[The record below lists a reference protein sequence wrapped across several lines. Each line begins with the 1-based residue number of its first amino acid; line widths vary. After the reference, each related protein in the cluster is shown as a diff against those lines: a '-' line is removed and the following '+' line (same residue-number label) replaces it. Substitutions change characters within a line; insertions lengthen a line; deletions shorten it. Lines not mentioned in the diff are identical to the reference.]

1 VGKDWVNQ
9 AFYPLDLAFLTGSR
23 KEVTPMFLSNLMLF
37 ATIIVFLALTPGPD
51 VIYITTRGIA
61 QGRRAALLST
71 VGICIGYL
79 VYTMFAALGLSAL
92 LQSSAIAF
100 DIVRYAG
107 AIYLVY
113 LGIRTLLSKQGGPLT
128 LGVVASVPPKRILR
142 QGMLTSMLNPKG
154 ILVFAALL
162 PQFVNPH
169 IGNVPLQMTAF
180 GLTFTLICLCIY
192 GGYAYLSGSFGEKL
206 AARPRFASVL
216 KYLTGSVL
224 IGLGARLLF
233 LERS

>member
-1 VGKDWVNQ
+1 
-9 AFYPLDLAFLTGSR
+9 
-23 KEVTPMFLSNLMLF
+23 MFLSNLLLF
-37 ATIIVFLALTPGPD
+37 ASIIVVLALTPGPD
-51 VIYITTRGIA
+51 VIYITTRGMA

-71 VGICIGYL
+71 MGICIGYL
-79 VYTMFAALGLSAL
+79 VYTLLAALGVSAVLQASAL
-92 LQSSAIAF
+92 AF

-113 LGIRTLLSKQGGPLT
+113 LGIRSFLSKAGGPLT
-128 LGVVASVPPKRILR
+128 QGAANAAPPRRLLQ
-142 QGMLTSMLNPKG
+142 QGILTSMLNPKG

-162 PQFVNPH
+162 PQFVNAH
-169 IGNVPLQMTAF
+169 LGSVPWQMTAF
-180 GLTFTLICLCIY
+180 GLTFTLICFCIY
-192 GGYAYLSGSFGEKL
+192 GGYAYLSGSLREKL
-206 AARPRFASVL
+206 ATQPRFAFVL